1 MRIVAGEA
9 RGRRLGSPEGRE
21 VRPTNDRVREAVF
34 NALASL
40 DAIVDRSVLDL
51 FAGTGALGLEALSRG
66 ARHATFVE
74 QDARTRRLVT
84 ANLATTGLSDRATV
98 MGIPAERYLADIG
111 TTATTFDLAL
121 LDPPYAYEDEQWSRL
136 LDALPA
142 GIALVETNRELALPE
157 RWGVVRSKW
166 YGSTLTLILETSDL
180 PEVPR

>member
-9 RGRRLGSPEGRE
+9 RGRRLATPEGRE

-40 DAIVDRSVLDL
+40 EAVAGSTVLDL

-74 QDARTRRLVT
+74 QDPRTRRLVT
-84 ANLATTGLSDRATV
+84 ANLETTGLGDRATV
-98 MGIPAERYLADIG
+98 AGVAAERFVEDAVRNG
-111 TTATTFDLAL
+111 TTFDLAL
-121 LDPPYAYEDEQWSRL
+121 LDPPYAYEDAPWARL
-136 LDALPA
+136 LEALPA
-142 GIALVETNRELALPE
+142 SIALVETNRELDVPA

-166 YGSTLTLILETSDL
+166 YGSTLTLILETTDL
-180 PEVPR
+180 PAVPR